1 MEDSLNLK
9 LAALA
14 DPTRRAIVARL
25 ARGEATVAELHK
37 PFGISQ
43 PAISRHLKVLEAA
56 GLIEQGRAAQT
67 RPRRLR
73 IDAFRETAGW
83 FDEVAFFWTDSFDR
97 LDVSLRNDGK
107 SDTAVP
113 TKMVQSGT
121 EWSGKADPAGS

>member
-1 MEDSLNLK
+1 MYDSLSLK

-25 ARGEATVAELHK
+25 AQGEATVAELQK
-37 PFGISQ
+37 PFDISQ

-73 IDAFRETAGW
+73 VEALQEAGAW
-83 FDEVAFFWTDSFDR
+83 FGEVAGLWRESFDR
-97 LDVSLRNDGK
+97 LDAMLAEDKER
-107 SDTAVP
+107 
-113 TKMVQSGT
+113 
-121 EWSGKADPAGS
+121 